1 MVLLSKINHAHIF
14 GHSFSEQ
21 LNNNVAC
28 NQILATELSSENRYA
43 SWLQFYFLVIL
54 TDAHNSEITHTWV
67 RLGGN
72 ILGIKWST

>member
-43 SWLQFYFLVIL
+43 S
-54 TDAHNSEITHTWV
+54 
-67 RLGGN
+67 
-72 ILGIKWST
+72 